1 MKVPEKYRVIIG
13 KLATDSSYGN
23 NGLFVVPLSNRTKAT
38 VIASDGEGWEHAS
51 VVITSDG
58 KQRTATWY
66 EMCKIKE
73 MFWSDDE
80 TVVQFHPKKTE
91 YVNNHKYCLHLWKQ
105 VGVEIQLPNS
115 ILIGIKRKK
124 RK

>member
-1 MKVPEKYRVIIG
+1 MKVTEKYRVITG

-38 VIASDGEGWEHAS
+38 VIASDGEGWEHVS

-58 KQRTATWY
+58 KQRTATWN

-115 ILIGIKRKK
+115 ILIGIK
-124 RK
+124 